1 MFEQLFQFPAVVA
14 RHRTGPFTE
23 ERERFLVRCAEQ
35 GMARSTLLSLAP
47 YLLVIAQRLNAE
59 RRVTV
64 RQINGGGFN
73 AGSIRYRDRAQGD
86 LQRTQR
92 SIGS

>member
-64 RQINGGGFN
+64 RQIE
-73 AGSIRYRDRAQGD
+73 AAADQWRR
-86 LQRTQR
+86 LQRRLHQ
-92 SIGS
+92 IP